1 MELTTNGNTLVLT
14 GSLDVRCTAEL
25 RAAVYHLLDE
35 RVGDIRVEIS
45 RVESVDL
52 TTLKM
57 LAVANRVAER
67 EGRRVV
73 LSGGTPGVRRL
84 LHLSH
89 LRAMIPVEPF
99 LRVAAQP
106 PQGPT
111 GEQSTVV

>member
-1 MELTTNGNTLVLT
+1 VELTTNGSVLELS

-25 RAAVYHLLDE
+25 RAAVYRLLEEQTGDV
-35 RVGDIRVEIS
+35 RVDIS

-67 EGRRVV
+67 QGRRVV
-73 LSGGTPGVRRL
+73 LAGGSPGVRRL

-89 LRAMIPVEPF
+89 LRWMLPVEP
-99 LRVAAQP
+99 
-106 PQGPT
+106 G
-111 GEQSTVV
+111 QSTAV